1 MLIRNVAGQKIAVV
15 ALDVSNIPIDDAAA
29 NITAKISKDGA
40 APAATNDVNPAELS
54 AADAPGVYLFDM
66 TQAET
71 DAGLVVL
78 QAASTGS
85 GIHFDAVIIHTDN
98 QALAT
103 GAISAG
109 TFANNAIT
117 AAAIAAGAIGVTE
130 LADGAITAAK
140 IANNAIGAAQ
150 IAADAIGASELAAD
164 AVNEILTALNNVSAS
179 EVAVAVWT
187 EALEA
192 HIASGSAAEALD
204 AAAIKTGYKLAADG
218 VDLVAADASINLR
231 QAVSLILAALAG
243 KISGAETATV
253 TIKGA
258 DNATTRILA
267 TVDANGN
274 RTAMT
279 LTPPA

>member
-1 MLIRNVAGQKIAVV
+1 MLIRNIAGQKIAVV
-15 ALDVSNIPIDDAAA
+15 ALDVNNIPIDDAAA

-71 DAGLVVL
+71 DAGLIVL
-78 QAASTGS
+78 QAASTSS
-85 GIHFDAVIIHTDN
+85 GVHFDAVIIHTDN

-117 AAAIAAGAIGVTE
+117 AASIAAGAIGVTE

-150 IAADAIGASELAAD
+150 IAADAIGASELAAA
-164 AVNEILTALNNVSAS
+164 AVSEIIGAMNNVSAT
-179 EVAVAVWT
+179 EVAAAVWD
-187 EALEA
+187 EALAA
-192 HIASGSAAEALD
+192 HIVSGSAAEALD
-204 AAAIKTGYKLAADG
+204 AAALKTGYKLASDG
-218 VDLVAADASINLR
+218 VDLVIADASINIR
-231 QAVSLILAALAG
+231 QAISLILAVLAG
-243 KISGAETATV
+243 KVSGAETSTV

-258 DNATTRILA
+258 DTTTTRIVA
-267 TVDANGN
+267 TVDSNGN
-274 RTAMT
+274 RPATT